1 MAVLPKSPEKNLMG
15 DGITDGLD
23 IIATGLSQ
31 GKLFVSN
38 SQAGGTHFPPK
49 RLLNHEMPEI
59 FSFRSTECC
68 YTRAQVPNTVS
79 MDYLFIEM
87 DRNGDP
93 VSQDLLFETWDMPLP
108 IPQLTAKAKGNKVKV
123 EIQKD
128 AFFEEGKTIFSID
141 DPTVNI
147 VSSSLVDNRSTVV
160 EFDSNDLV
168 RKVLSFEMKSLFYW
182 HAGEATI
189 E

>member
-1 MAVLPKSPEKNLMG
+1 
-15 DGITDGLD
+15 
-23 IIATGLSQ
+23 
-31 GKLFVSN
+31 
-38 SQAGGTHFPPK
+38 
-49 RLLNHEMPEI
+49 
-59 FSFRSTECC
+59 
-68 YTRAQVPNTVS
+68 